1 MTNTPTP
8 DAAPVD
14 ATFDAPVDA
23 PAARQS
29 LMANGAEV
37 ARYVVNGLVATFVN
51 WAVMRLCLDVWHLP
65 WASLAYWIGALFGIT
80 TSFIGSRYF
89 VFRKN
94 DRPMMRQAIK
104 FVGAYVVIALLAS
117 GVMHVWSDWL
127 HLDSNVGFIL
137 ATGVQV
143 GLSYFCNKKLVFT

>member
-1 MTNTPTP
+1 MTNVPTP

-14 ATFDAPVDA
+14 STVDA

-29 LMANGAEV
+29 LKANGAEA
-37 ARYVVNGLVATFVN
+37 ARYVVNGLMATFVN

-65 WASLAYWIGALFGIT
+65 WASLAYWIGAVFGIT

-89 VFRKN
+89 VFRKH

-104 FVGAYVVIALLAS
+104 FVGVYVVIALLAS
-117 GVMHVWSDWL
+117 GVIHVWSDWL
-127 HLDSNVGFIL
+127 RLDSNLGFIL

-143 GLSYFCNKKLVFT
+143 ALSYFCNKKLVFT

>member
-1 MTNTPTP
+1 MTKSP
-8 DAAPVD
+8 APE
-14 ATFDAPVDA
+14 TAPIEA

-29 LMANGAEV
+29 LKANGAEA
-37 ARYVVNGLVATFVN
+37 ARYVANGLVATFVN

-65 WASLAYWIGALFGIT
+65 WASLAYWIGAVFGIT

-89 VFRKN
+89 VFRKH
-94 DRPMMRQAIK
+94 DRPVMRQAIK

-117 GVMHVWSDWL
+117 GVIHVWSDWL
-127 HLDSNVGFIL
+127 RLDSNLGFIL

-143 GLSYFCNKKLVFT
+143 GLSYFANKKLVFT